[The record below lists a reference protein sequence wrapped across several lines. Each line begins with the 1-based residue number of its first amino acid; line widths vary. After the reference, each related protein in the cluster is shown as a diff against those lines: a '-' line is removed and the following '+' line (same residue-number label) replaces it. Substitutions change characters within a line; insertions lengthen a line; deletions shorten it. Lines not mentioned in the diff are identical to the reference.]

1 IARHSAGPGK
11 KPLQLIFHMG
21 HCGSTLISRLL
32 GDLHGVVSLREPLPL
47 RDLATEWAEHTSPWA
62 VRSASAQLKDWSLLR
77 NLWCRTWTDD
87 GTAIVKA
94 TSFCDLLAAEWL
106 TQFSA
111 DTALLIHVSPKT
123 YLRSMFVHDGYLN
136 DIYGSSRARIL
147 PHQET
152 LDGAFAPLGELALG
166 ERVALAFICA
176 ALNHAAALDAGAK
189 ALDFD
194 RFLERPEDGLSSA
207 AAALALSPSAAEIKR
222 VLGGQIAL
230 SYSKA
235 TEYPFSAAD
244 RETRMKEADSRRGA
258 DIRHGLEKINA
269 VRANNPAIDRAIARL
284 GY

>member
-1 IARHSAGPGK
+1 MSPSAIQSALPTVMSCPDLYPFQVDWASRRILLAKVNSAFYRDAPFLDQRAFKQQPVAEWVGLDDIARHSTGSGK
-11 KPLQLIFHMG
+11 KPLRLMFHMG

-111 DTALLIHVSPKT
+111 DTALLIHVSPET

-136 DIYGSSRARIL
+136 DIY
-147 PHQET
+147 
-152 LDGAFAPLGELALG
+152 
-166 ERVALAFICA
+166 
-176 ALNHAAALDAGAK
+176 
-189 ALDFD
+189 
-194 RFLERPEDGLSSA
+194 
-207 AAALALSPSAAEIKR
+207 
-222 VLGGQIAL
+222 
-230 SYSKA
+230 
-235 TEYPFSAAD
+235 
-244 RETRMKEADSRRGA
+244 
-258 DIRHGLEKINA
+258 
-269 VRANNPAIDRAIARL
+269 
-284 GY
+284 